1 MSSLPRYDFA
11 ALRAS
16 VAQAYAHGFPR
27 RTPPPS
33 DPGRFLLSGGVLTRE
48 DVDLLSEEEIKHF
61 VWFFTDDKT
70 LADCMSRYGN
80 DLRFGGF
87 PYIPRA
93 AD

>member
-1 MSSLPRYDFA
+1 M
-11 ALRAS
+11 
-16 VAQAYAHGFPR
+16 
-27 RTPPPS
+27 
-33 DPGRFLLSGGVLTRE
+33 LTRE
-48 DVDLLSEEEIKHF
+48 DVDLLSEEEIKQF
-61 VWFFTDDKT
+61 VWFFTDDRT